1 MNTKEEPIPDDLMT
15 YEAAAQAAGVPYG
28 TVKSWAVTGQL
39 QRWYQTAEADRRGAC
54 TVRPHV
60 SLRQVR
66 QRAGLLPVEP
76 AQVQLLPDPAPAAV
90 LSMPDP
96 ALRTLALVRVADLT
110 GALTILRRQCPDAV
124 TPDMVAHLADDLAW
138 LQGKL

>member
-28 TVKSWAVTGQL
+28 TVKSWADTGQL
-39 QRWYQTAEADRRGAC
+39 QRWYQTASADRRGAC

-60 SLRQVR
+60 SLHQVR

-76 AQVQLLPDPAPAAV
+76 AQVQLL
-90 LSMPDP
+90 PDP

-124 TPDMVAHLADDLAW
+124 TADMVAHLADDLAW